1 MSNKN
6 IRVIV
11 EIDGDT
17 QFSCFSH
24 EGKIGGVSPLD
35 PETLKVVK
43 AQLQDAL
50 LQVEDLLSHK

>member
-24 EGKIGGVSPLD
+24 EGKTGGVTPLD
-35 PETLKVVK
+35 PEVLKVVK

-50 LQVEDLLSHK
+50 LQV